1 MNRSSAGIVAAVA
14 GLVLQSTAL
23 QATVLP
29 NPSITAAADPFSPSF
44 VASNVFDSLRAEFA
58 TSGNGA
64 GTPLSNDP
72 NNGTWINF
80 DFGAPVTIDR
90 FMMVSRQNNVDVI
103 GESRLIFSSDG
114 TFDGADPTVVFNPSG
129 SNGAG
134 LIQSFPAQTAR
145 HVRWEVATSAGGSQ
159 NLGSQEMR
167 FLNTPALAARIPGVT
182 VINSAPAFNNTT
194 YAAANAVNGDAG
206 RDGPDPR
213 EYASAGQ
220 GVNMFIDFDLGSSQ
234 PVIGFDYFD
243 RLSETEDV
251 SGFDLIFSDDP
262 GFGTVIETKSYA
274 HPSGD
279 GFTTSDSF
287 GSAVTA
293 RYVRLDATFI
303 DGVGT
308 NTGVAEMAFYSQVIP
323 EPASLTLAASAVLAL
338 ATLRLIARRR
348 RIQ

>member
-1 MNRSSAGIVAAVA
+1 M
-14 GLVLQSTAL
+14 
-23 QATVLP
+23 LP
-29 NPSITAAADPFSPSF
+29 NPTITAAADPFPGNF
-44 VASNVFDSLRAEFA
+44 AASNVFDSLRAEFA

-80 DFGAPVTIDR
+80 DFGAPVTMDR
-90 FMMVSRQNNVDVI
+90 FMMFSRQNNVDVV

-114 TFDGADPTVVFNPSG
+114 TFDVADPAVVFNPSG

-145 HVRWEVATSAGGSQ
+145 HVRWEVTTSAGGSQ

-167 FLNTPALAARIPGVT
+167 FLSTPALAALIPGVT
-182 VINSAPAFNNTT
+182 VINSAPAFNTTT

-206 RDGPDPR
+206 RDGPGAK
-213 EYASAGQ
+213 EYASLAQ
-220 GVNMFIDFDLGSSQ
+220 GANMFIDFDLGSSQ

-243 RLSETEDV
+243 RLSESEDV

-262 GFGTVIETKSYA
+262 GFGTIIATKSYA
-274 HPSGD
+274 HPLGD
-279 GFTTSDSF
+279 GYTTSDIF

-303 DGVGT
+303 DGIGT
-308 NTGVAEMAFYSQVIP
+308 NTGVAEMAFYAIP
-323 EPASLTLAASAVLAL
+323 EPASLTLAAAAVFAL

-348 RIQ
+348 RIH